1 MIVFVEIYYCYIL
14 YREIGTE
21 LEPIPTFLL
30 LKCER
35 MVVSRKLNELLT
47 SYLDITS
54 DISKPM
60 ILTKAKTMN
69 ADWQDFTKQ
78 GMYSNAQIYDSN
90 HFTNTKLFLFHF
102 KCSYTMYECMCSLK
116 CLTYFFQFLQFNSR
130 LFGWRCQQRLFYQNS
145 KRGGWKTFR
154 LLGRSSPIVKLRS
167 LPGTSSFFLD
177 NHFIRV
183 GLIFLS
189 PFLGHRSIG

>member
-1 MIVFVEIYYCYIL
+1 MIVFVVIYYCYIL

-102 KCSYTMYECMCSLK
+102 KCSYTIYECMCRLK
-116 CLTYFFQFLQFNSR
+116 CLTYFFFSIFAVQSMI
-130 LFGWRCQQRLFYQNS
+130 
-145 KRGGWKTFR
+145 FR
-154 LLGRSSPIVKLRS
+154 LALLTEVVLSEFPERWLKNVQVTWKIVAHRRIAILTRYVLFLLR
-167 LPGTSSFFLD
+167 
-177 NHFIRV
+177 
-183 GLIFLS
+183 
-189 PFLGHRSIG
+189 